1 MAIPSRTATVG
12 EPAPDFTLT
21 DQHGGEFSL
30 ADALTRGPVVI
41 AFLRGFV

>member
-1 MAIPSRTATVG
+1 MAVSSRTATVG

-21 DQHGGEFSL
+21 DQHGAEFRL
-30 ADALTRGPVVI
+30 ADAVARGPVVI

>member
-1 MAIPSRTATVG
+1 MAVSSSTATVG
-12 EPAPDFTLT
+12 QLAPDFTLT
-21 DQHGGEFSL
+21 DQHGDAFRL